1 MKKTFSISEAIS
13 FGWNTF
19 KSNWKF
25 WIVAFFIFAVGSSMG
40 GGGTNFTK
48 NFNSGND
55 IYERTD
61 VTETIYSV
69 DYSNEKGMLEN
80 NVPGQTLAENYL
92 NMNNWKGAVL
102 GVTDP
107 NSLNSRQQVSPEPS
121 FAKFLLFL
129 TPVGIV
135 AGVLFLASSAIFAL
149 VSVVFRMG
157 YINLTLDAARG
168 KQVYYKTLLN
178 QVSLKKAA
186 RLIIAQILTGI
197 LIAIGFIL
205 IIPGI
210 VFALKYSFLSF
221 VMVDQDTGINESLKR
236 SGQITKGA
244 RFKLFGLYIVFGLI
258 SLLGV
263 LVFGFG
269 IIPAS
274 IMISLAHAF
283 VYNTLLEQENAQVG
297 APPAPQVD
305 KPVNGEEV
313 LEPSPQPSS
322 TLLAGE

>member
-168 KQVYYKTLLN
+168 KQVY
-178 QVSLKKAA
+178 
-186 RLIIAQILTGI
+186 
-197 LIAIGFIL
+197 
-205 IIPGI
+205 
-210 VFALKYSFLSF
+210 
-221 VMVDQDTGINESLKR
+221 
-236 SGQITKGA
+236 
-244 RFKLFGLYIVFGLI
+244 
-258 SLLGV
+258 
-263 LVFGFG
+263 
-269 IIPAS
+269 
-274 IMISLAHAF
+274 
-283 VYNTLLEQENAQVG
+283 
-297 APPAPQVD
+297 
-305 KPVNGEEV
+305 
-313 LEPSPQPSS
+313 
-322 TLLAGE
+322 